1 MKVKNANVS
10 SKKTRQLIKDSFI
23 ELLYEKKDIKKVKVT
38 ELVKKANIDRT
49 TFYSHY
55 DNIYSVAQE
64 FEDEFIDLIDFEIGK
79 IKDYEELFS
88 FFDRLKD
95 IIKDNEAKYRMVG
108 VSDFYFHFYN
118 NANYKLKELVYSV
131 VSNQNPKANSDEL
144 HFRVDVLIDGV
155 FTQVIKYFTDKNYKY
170 DLNFILNNIK
180 NIV

>member
-79 IKDYEELFS
+79 IKDYEEIHIPDFGSADCSLCNGAAEEVKGGAEQQFGCCAKK
-88 FFDRLKD
+88 DRT
-95 IIKDNEAKYRMVG
+95 E
-108 VSDFYFHFYN
+108 S
-118 NANYKLKELVYSV
+118 
-131 VSNQNPKANSDEL
+131 
-144 HFRVDVLIDGV
+144 
-155 FTQVIKYFTDKNYKY
+155 
-170 DLNFILNNIK
+170 
-180 NIV
+180 